1 MCMTRLRQRGFT
13 LLELIFFIVVVGGGL
28 AGILAVSDRVVR
40 SSADPMLTKQA
51 VALAES
57 LMEEILQKDFANP
70 VGGYTGTS
78 RALFDDVADYNGY
91 TTTTGMVDA
100 QGVAMAELGAY
111 NAVPAV
117 AVVAIADW
125 NGIPALRVTVSISG
139 PGGTVSLVGYRSN
152 N

>member
-1 MCMTRLRQRGFT
+1 MTRRSQRGFT
-13 LLELIFFIVVVGGGL
+13 LVELIIFIVVVGAGL
-28 AGILAVSDRVVR
+28 AGILAVSNQVVR
-40 SSADPMLTKQA
+40 TSADPMLTKQS

-70 VGGYTGTS
+70 VGGYSGTN

-91 TTTTGMVDA
+91 ATTAGMVDA
-100 QGVAMAELGAY
+100 QGVAIAGLGGY
-111 NAVPAV
+111 NASPAV
-117 AVVAIADW
+117 AVLAMTSW
-125 NGIPALRVTVSISG
+125 NGIPALRITVSITG